1 MSDKPRLWPNIM
13 KRYRDDAAAA
23 AASGIKSL
31 APVVDGKEDYSE
43 TERLRRESFALRM
56 LYRILFYMKAA
67 GTPVDDA
74 E

>member
-13 KRYRDDAAAA
+13 KRYRDDAATA
-23 AASGIKSL
+23 AASGIRSL
-31 APVVDGKEDYSE
+31 APVVDGKQEFSE

-56 LYRILFYMKAA
+56 LHRILFFMKAA
-67 GTPVDDA
+67 GAPVDDV